1 MFLNYLL
8 NEDENSLVYK
18 FLKVQDMNPSRNDW
32 TVTVRKDLKFFN
44 LSENFEE
51 IKDMSKYSLK
61 VKIKSEIRKKAFQE
75 LMDMRERSTK
85 IRGEYDELKMQD
97 YLISKELSIDEKRTV
112 FKLRCRVTEVKR
124 NYRNKYPLNLLC
136 PLCGQHEDTESKLT
150 CMKIKECLP
159 EISSVVIQFVTAKFQ
174 L

>member
-1 MFLNYLL
+1 
-8 NEDENSLVYK
+8 
-18 FLKVQDMNPSRNDW
+18 
-32 TVTVRKDLKFFN
+32 
-44 LSENFEE
+44 
-51 IKDMSKYSLK
+51 
-61 VKIKSEIRKKAFQE
+61 
-75 LMDMRERSTK
+75 MRERSTK

-159 EISSVVIQFVTAKFQ
+159 EISSVVMSTSHEVDPNCPTKASPYLKTK
-174 L
+174 LR